1 MAAHMVRFLASVVAA
16 VTLIAPVSAA
26 MSPGS
31 DNPDVLPFTI
41 LTENIVHFN
50 PGEFTAKTAL
60 KIRPTMLSIAARKP
74 RGLILDLRNIQGS
87 DVSTV
92 HALMES
98 LLPRRTPYMRF
109 YTSNV
114 KRLAVT
120 DQAPVLKKSTPV
132 VTVRNQKTVNE
143 PDIVIYALQKIRK
156 AGVLE
161 FSPQRAALK
170 RIYKQ
175 NLRMDVY
182 RPIKESVFF
191 VVPDVRLIG
200 DEGAS
205 ESDVTARAVSLIKE
219 MSPWDEPRKSTA
231 R

>member
-1 MAAHMVRFLASVVAA
+1 MIRFFASIIAA
-16 VTLIAPVSAA
+16 VTFITPVSAA

-31 DNPDVLPFTI
+31 DNPNLLPFTV
-41 LTENIVHFN
+41 LTGNVVHFN
-50 PGEFTAKTAL
+50 PGEFTPATAQ
-60 KIRPTMLSIAARKP
+60 KIRPTMLTIAALKP

-87 DVSTV
+87 EVGTV

-109 YTSNV
+109 YSSNV

-120 DQAPVLKKSTPV
+120 DQPPVFKKSTPV
-132 VTVRNQKTVNE
+132 VVVRNQKTVNE

-161 FSPQRAALK
+161 FSPGRAALK

-175 NLRMDVY
+175 NVRMDDY

-205 ESDVTARAVSLIKE
+205 ESDVIPRAASFIKE
-219 MSPWDEPRKSTA
+219 LSPWDDARTTTA